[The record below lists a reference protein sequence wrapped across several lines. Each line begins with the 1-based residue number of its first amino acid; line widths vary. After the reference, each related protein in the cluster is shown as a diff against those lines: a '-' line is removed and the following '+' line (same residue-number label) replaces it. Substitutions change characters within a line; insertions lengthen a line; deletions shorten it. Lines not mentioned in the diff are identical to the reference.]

1 VFAGSQIIYAFIMM
15 PHTLPQSYVR
25 WIRKQGA
32 KELYVWQGVRVRKD
46 RMPRQPGAVS
56 DGMHAAAVH

>member
-1 VFAGSQIIYAFIMM
+1 MM

-32 KELYVWQGVRVRKD
+32 KELYVWQGVRVSKD
-46 RMPRQPGAVS
+46 TMRQPYWPGADFPFECTQQLGTSPYNVY
-56 DGMHAAAVH
+56 AP

>member
-1 VFAGSQIIYAFIMM
+1 MM

-32 KELYVWQGVRVRKD
+32 KELYVWQGVRV
-46 RMPRQPGAVS
+46 GATRLQLS
-56 DGMHAAAVH
+56 AAHTTKLSSVWCTQLAGQTRHR